1 MHNYLSQRGCMLNT
15 KGEAMHQNWLCE
27 LDFCHVLPI
36 CLMITYVHLPI
47 CHSFYFIQVSEGII
61 DGF

>member
-1 MHNYLSQRGCMLNT
+1 MLNT